1 MRQISSRPDMNS
13 RAARWRS
20 HKGRIRSRAVSGWN
34 SVIED
39 ADQGERRSI
48 GDRFIP
54 VVENSAEWRFA
65 LEGADDGADE
75 DGHPQQ
81 RAEAS
86 AEAEAAKRR
95 ENDQNAHSQAKA
107 NEYLGRAEFSR

>member
-1 MRQISSRPDMNS
+1 MRPISSRPDMNS
-13 RAARWRS
+13 RATGWRS

-39 ADQGERRSI
+39 ADQGERSSI

-54 VVENSAEWRFA
+54 GVENSAEWRLA
-65 LEGADDGADE
+65 LHGADDGAED
-75 DGHPQQ
+75 DGHEQQ

-86 AEAEAAKRR
+86 AEADAAERGK
-95 ENDQNAHSQAKA
+95 NHQNAHPQAKA
-107 NEYLGRAEFSR
+107 NEHLGRAEFSR